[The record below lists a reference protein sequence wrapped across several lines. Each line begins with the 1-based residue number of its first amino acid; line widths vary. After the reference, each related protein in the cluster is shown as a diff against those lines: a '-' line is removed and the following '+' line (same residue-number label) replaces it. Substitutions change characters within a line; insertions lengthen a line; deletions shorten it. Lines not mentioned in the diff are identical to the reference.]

1 MKLQDHITDAR
12 NCLATIFETANPD
25 LRKSAAIWL
34 TRIAQQILDECDEP
48 PATEPA
54 TDDPPMKVVPIPRE
68 MRPLPPAPEGFKWVG
83 RGNFGDDPI
92 PAHDQKVMY
101 WDGARWM
108 MTEEFSVDFFHIE
121 LIKKP

>member
-1 MKLQDHITDAR
+1 MNLQDHITDAR

-25 LRKSAAIWL
+25 LRKSAAEWL
-34 TRIAQQILDECDEP
+34 VSIAQQILDECTPSIIE
-48 PATEPA
+48 TA

-68 MRPLPPAPEGFKWVG
+68 MRPPPTAMRGFKWVG

-92 PAHDQKVMY
+92 PAHDRKVMY

-108 MTEEFSVDFFHIE
+108 MTEQFSADFFHVE
-121 LIKKP
+121 LVKKP